1 MPHIRRLLSPLT
13 QIATYTRWVHLIL
26 GGVVFMPYLIAVAV
40 LASLILASGGGP
52 GSGSPGAALVVG
64 LAPALG
70 LVAATAW
77 LPGVRTMSAH
87 LVRAL
92 VTGALAAEEVAE
104 ASTRRSRMRTG
115 LWLVVHLSAGFAV
128 CLATMLG
135 LTQSAV
141 LAATAVAPDPAGL
154 MEGSLYPAGGEPPA
168 PAERIAA
175 PFAGAALL
183 LAVIYTVAGA
193 GALMA
198 RLAPVLLGPSA
209 AERLAAAQQ
218 RVETLAE
225 RNRLAR
231 ELHDSIGHALSAVT
245 LQAGTAARVI
255 DTDPAFTRSALEA
268 IAEQAR
274 TATAELDHVLGLL
287 RDERPSTAPQRDLA
301 HLDQLVEATRAVG
314 AEVTADVE
322 GDPAAVPGVVSRETY
337 RICQEGLTNVLR
349 HAGPVPVALRL
360 RVGAHELEVEI
371 TNPTAHPAPAG
382 AGRNGNRGGGRGLRG
397 MDERLRLLGGT
408 LQAGAADGQ
417 WRLRA
422 AVSWRDAQ

>member
-13 QIATYTRWVHLIL
+13 AVATYTRWVHLVL
-26 GGVVFMPYLIAVAV
+26 GGVVFMPYLMATAV
-40 LASLILASGGGP
+40 LASLILAGGGGP
-52 GSGSPGAALVVG
+52 GAGSPDSALAVG
-64 LAPALG
+64 LVPAL
-70 LVAATAW
+70 LLIAATAW
-77 LPGVRTMSAH
+77 LPGVRTMSTH

-104 ASTRRSRMRTG
+104 ARTRRSRMRTA
-115 LWLVVHLSAGFAV
+115 LWLVLHLSAGFAV
-128 CLATMLG
+128 CLTTMLG

-141 LAATAVAPDPAGL
+141 LAATAVVPDPAGL
-154 MEGSLYPAGGEPPA
+154 MEGSLYPLGGSPPA

-175 PFAGAALL
+175 SFAGAALL
-183 LAVIYTVAGA
+183 LAVIYTVAGL
-193 GALMA
+193 GALMS

-231 ELHDSIGHALSAVT
+231 ELHDSIGHALSVVT

-287 RDERPSTAPQRDLA
+287 RDEGPTTAPQRDLA
-301 HLDQLVEATRAVG
+301 HLERLIEATRAIG
-314 AEVTADVE
+314 AEVSADIE

-360 RVGAHELEVEI
+360 RVGSGGLTVEI
-371 TNPTAHPAPAG
+371 ANPAPAD
-382 AGRNGNRGGGRGLRG
+382 AGRNRGGGRGLRG
-397 MDERLRLLGGT
+397 MRERLRLLGGT
-408 LQAGAADGQ
+408 LDAGAEDGH

-422 AVSWRDAQ
+422 AISWKDAQ